1 MRIIYIPVTK
11 KIDKKNFINY
21 IKCLIYDVYIVLKNF
36 SLKKKITKNTSG
48 YVDAAI
54 HSNSFVLE
62 LPYNYCIIFS
72 KILNLLFDAVFIN
85 WKFTNYRSD
94 KEDIEKKLLK
104 LSTKLKIKKVIVD
117 TTDKSINIIKDEI
130 LNEFDNVI
138 KREKSKQFSNT
149 KYLTTMLP
157 CRIIDYKVS
166 RKNEKINWFEI
177 GNSKPNKNPK
187 YDIFFSCKIT

>member
-1 MRIIYIPVTK
+1 M
-11 KIDKKNFINY
+11 
-21 IKCLIYDVYIVLKNF
+21 
-36 SLKKKITKNTSG
+36 
-48 YVDAAI
+48 
-54 HSNSFVLE
+54 
-62 LPYNYCIIFS
+62 
-72 KILNLLFDAVFIN
+72 FDAVFIN

-166 RKNEKINWFEI
+166 RKIRKLI
-177 GNSKPNKNPK
+177 GLK
-187 YDIFFSCKIT
+187 